1 MYKLVYHLSTG
12 GRQSQLFV
20 TVHDALKFSFQLKMF
35 EFHDL
40 YKVEQ

>member
-1 MYKLVYHLSTG
+1 MYKLVWHPTSG
-12 GRQSQLFV
+12 ARQSKTFT
-20 TVHDALKFSFQLKMF
+20 TVRDALKFSFQLKMF